1 MLSGGFGLHLL
12 ERLLIGFIK
21 KVQYIIYKL
30 LKLILSLTTKIYP
43 MRNPKSPIIKLIK
56 RAFHQAQFSEFEFD
70 DSRRKFI
77 KNTSIASLAAFMASD
92 FVSCVTKKD
101 IKVAVIGGGI
111 AGLNAAHYLN
121 KSGFKPIIY
130 EAAKRTGGRM
140 MSVIGLL
147 ADGITTELGGEFIDS
162 SHTDMLDLCKEFNL
176 GLLDMQT
183 PDEVKKGLI
192 KHDFYFDNHR
202 ITEKS
207 LIEAIKPYL
216 LTIKKDA
223 DLIATR
229 NYKNPALIALD
240 KLSLDEYLQKI
251 GISGWL
257 YELIRISF
265 TSEMGLESDTQNC
278 LAFISL
284 LDDNYDNGFDIYGES
299 DERYKVIG
307 GNQKVVD
314 ALAKALEGQI
324 EREYQLESL
333 TEKGMEYKLNFQNGK
348 EIYADFVIMTIPFS
362 VLREVKMNVD
372 MSPKKARCI
381 KELSYGTNSKMF
393 LGMNKRIWREQGFSG
408 YVLSDLVHNGWDS
421 SQMQMNN
428 EGAGGYSVFFGGKMG
443 NTLNDSQ
450 VGDYLDKLNQIYPTM
465 KDQFNGKKGTFN
477 WGNSP
482 HAKGSYA
489 CMTVGQQTA
498 FEGVESEPINSILF
512 AGEHCSKNSQ
522 GYMNGG
528 AETGRKAA
536 EELIRRING
545 GGKR

>member
-1 MLSGGFGLHLL
+1 M
-12 ERLLIGFIK
+12 K
-21 KVQYIIYKL
+21 
-30 LKLILSLTTKIYP
+30 
-43 MRNPKSPIIKLIK
+43 NPKSPIIKLIK
-56 RAFHQAQFSEFEFD
+56 SALNQSQNPTFEYD
-70 DSRRKFI
+70 DSRRNFI
-77 KNTSIASLAAFMASD
+77 KTASVASLAAFTTTNFAS
-92 FVSCVTKKD
+92 CITKKD
-101 IKVAVIGGGI
+101 IKIAIIGGGI
-111 AGLNAAHYLN
+111 AGLNAAHHLN
-121 KSGFKPIIY
+121 KAGFKPTIY

-140 MSVIGLL
+140 MSTTGLL
-147 ADGITTELGGEFIDS
+147 AEGITTELGGEFIDS
-162 SHTDMLDLCKEFNL
+162 SHKDMLDLCKEFDL
-176 GLLDMQT
+176 KLLDMQA
-183 PDEVKKGLI
+183 PEEVKKNLV
-192 KHDFYFDNHR
+192 KHDFYFNNHR
-202 ITEKS
+202 ITETS

-216 LTIKKDA
+216 PVIKKDA
-223 DLIATR
+223 DLVATR
-229 NYKNPALIALD
+229 NYKNPSLIALD

-251 GISGWL
+251 GMTGWL

-265 TSEMGLESDTQNC
+265 TSEMGLESDVQNC

-284 LDDNYDNGFDIYGES
+284 LDSNYENGFDIYGES

-307 GNQKVVD
+307 GNQKIVD
-314 ALAKALEGQI
+314 ALAKTLEAQI
-324 EREYQLESL
+324 EREYQLEAL

-362 VLREVKMNVD
+362 VLRDVKMNVD
-372 MSPKKARCI
+372 MSPKKAKCI

-421 SQMQMNN
+421 SQMQTNN

-443 NTLNDSQ
+443 KELNDSKI
-450 VGDYLDKLNQIYPTM
+450 GDYLNKLNQIYPTI

-482 HAKGSYA
+482 LVKGSYA

-498 FEGVESEPINSILF
+498 FGGVESEPINSILF
-512 AGEHCSKNSQ
+512 AGEHCSKDSQ

-536 EELIRRING
+536 EELIRRVRG
-545 GGKR
+545 

>member
-1 MLSGGFGLHLL
+1 M
-12 ERLLIGFIK
+12 K
-21 KVQYIIYKL
+21 
-30 LKLILSLTTKIYP
+30 
-43 MRNPKSPIIKLIK
+43 NPKSPIIKLIK
-56 RAFHQAQFSEFEFD
+56 RAFIQAQNPTFEYD
-70 DSRRKFI
+70 DSRRNFI
-77 KNTSIASLAAFMASD
+77 KTASVASLAAFTTTNFAS
-92 FVSCVTKKD
+92 CITKKD
-101 IKVAVIGGGI
+101 IKIAIIGGGI
-111 AGLNAAHYLN
+111 AGLNAAYYLN
-121 KSGFKPIIY
+121 KAGFKPMIY

-140 MSVIGLL
+140 MSTTGLL
-147 ADGITTELGGEFIDS
+147 AEGITTELGGEFIDS
-162 SHTDMLDLCKEFNL
+162 SHKDMLDLCKEFDL
-176 GLLDMQT
+176 KLLDMQA
-183 PDEVKKGLI
+183 PEEVKMNLI

-207 LIEAIKPYL
+207 LIEAIKPFL
-216 LTIKKDA
+216 PIIKKDA
-223 DLIATR
+223 DLVATG

-251 GISGWL
+251 AISGWL

-265 TSEMGLESDTQNC
+265 TAEMGLESDVQNC

-284 LDDNYDNGFDIYGES
+284 LDSNYENGFDIYGES

-314 ALAKALEGQI
+314 ALAKTLEGQI
-324 EREYQLESL
+324 EREYQLEAL

-362 VLREVKMNVD
+362 VLRDVKMNVD
-372 MSPKKARCI
+372 MSPKKAKCI

-408 YVLSDLVHNGWDS
+408 YVISNLVHNGWDS
-421 SQMQMNN
+421 SQMQTNN

-443 NTLNDSQ
+443 KELNDNQ
-450 VGDYLDKLNQIYPTM
+450 IGYYLNKLNIIYPTI
-465 KDQFNGKKGTFN
+465 KDQFNGKKGIFN

-482 HAKGSYA
+482 LAKGSYA
-489 CMTVGQQTA
+489 CMTVGKQTA
-498 FEGVESEPINSILF
+498 FGGVEGEPINSILF
-512 AGEHCSKNSQ
+512 AGEHCSKESQ

-536 EELIRRING
+536 EELILRVRG
-545 GGKR
+545 